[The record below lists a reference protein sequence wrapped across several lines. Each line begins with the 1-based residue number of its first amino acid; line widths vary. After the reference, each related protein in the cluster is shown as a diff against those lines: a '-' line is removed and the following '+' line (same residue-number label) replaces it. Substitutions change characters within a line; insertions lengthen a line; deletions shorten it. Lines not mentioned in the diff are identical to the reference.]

1 MQVSLVSSFKKSA
14 LYPGANALSKGDTD
28 LALSSMEYIKFI
40 YFMLKRISYLNNCQ
54 IIFEEN
60 FEHFLIHLIYKKM

>member
-14 LYPGANALSKGDTD
+14 LYPGANALSKGDAD

-40 YFMLKRISYLNNCQ
+40 YFMLKRISY
-54 IIFEEN
+54 
-60 FEHFLIHLIYKKM
+60 